1 MKKNKIVCLILILA
15 MLACSFISQASC
27 AELTLGDFYASED
40 SYYFS
45 KDENKI
51 YMPFMRFSQK
61 SIIVDEEL
69 NNMGAIFSNSNI
81 EVNSAIN
88 KPVAIFANDSVRINS
103 DVKSAVVF
111 STTNIIIDSNVEGDL
126 ILFGVNDITITE
138 NSVVTGDIICFGTNI
153 NVKGNIDG
161 NLIGA
166 ADKVVV
172 DGNISK
178 DLRMEISD
186 VEINNEEL
194 IGGEIY
200 LESYGVRES
209 IEGLK
214 SKYPELINKV
224 IEIEENNIKNTI
236 YNSAVA
242 IVTAWLLYILIK
254 KVCKKDIFKSMLQKV
269 EKYKTPTIIISAF
282 SLVAIPLVLIVGFIL
297 IGFGISL
304 VGVPLLIIY
313 FALLFIAICV
323 NLFVIGSLVS
333 TFVLQKVD
341 FKENKVAEIFASLGI
356 FAALQ
361 ILTVIPFISFISTLY
376 VMFTMGVILVCVF
389 GKNVNS

>member
-1 MKKNKIVCLILILA
+1 MKRNKIVCLILILA
-15 MLACSFISQASC
+15 MFACSFISQASC

-81 EVNSAIN
+81 EINSAIN
-88 KPVAIFANDSVRINS
+88 KPVAIFSNDSVRINS
-103 DVKSAVVF
+103 NVKSAVVF

-138 NSVVTGDIICFGTNI
+138 NSVVTGDIICFGTNV
-153 NVKGNIDG
+153 NVKGKIDG

-186 VEINNEEL
+186 IEINNEEL

-224 IEIEENNIKNTI
+224 IEIEQNDIKNTI

-242 IVTAWLLYILIK
+242 IVTSWLLYILIK
-254 KVCKKDIFKSMLQKV
+254 KVCKKDIFKAMLQKV
-269 EKYKTPTIIISAF
+269 EKYKTQTIVISAF
-282 SLVAIPLVLIVGFIL
+282 SLVAIPLVLIIGFIL
-297 IGFGISL
+297 IGFGLSL

-333 TFVLQKVD
+333 TFVSQKVD
-341 FKENKVAEIFASLGI
+341 FKENKAAEIFASLGI

-376 VMFTMGVILVCVF
+376 VMFTIGVILVCAC
-389 GKNVNS
+389 GKNINS

>member
-1 MKKNKIVCLILILA
+1 MKRNKIVCLILILA
-15 MLACSFISQASC
+15 MVACSFISQASC

-81 EVNSAIN
+81 EINSAIN
-88 KPVAIFANDSVRINS
+88 KPVAIFSNDSVRINS
-103 DVKSAVVF
+103 NVKSAVVF

-138 NSVVTGDIICFGTNI
+138 NSVVTGDIICFGTNV
-153 NVKGNIDG
+153 NVKGKIDG

-224 IEIEENNIKNTI
+224 IEIEQNDIKNTI

-242 IVTAWLLYILIK
+242 IVTSWLLYILIK
-254 KVCKKDIFKSMLQKV
+254 KVCKKDIFKAMLQKV
-269 EKYKTPTIIISAF
+269 EKYKTPTIVISAF
-282 SLVAIPLVLIVGFIL
+282 SLVAIPLILIIGFIL
-297 IGFGISL
+297 IGFGLSL

-333 TFVLQKVD
+333 TYVLQKFD
-341 FKENKVAEIFASLGI
+341 FKGNKTAEIFASLGI

-376 VMFTMGVILVCVF
+376 VMFTIGVILVCAC
-389 GKNVNS
+389 GKNINS

>member
-1 MKKNKIVCLILILA
+1 MKRNKIVCLILILA
-15 MLACSFISQASC
+15 MVACSFISQASC

-81 EVNSAIN
+81 EINSAIN
-88 KPVAIFANDSVRINS
+88 KPVAIFSNDSVRINS
-103 DVKSAVVF
+103 NVKSAVVF

-138 NSVVTGDIICFGTNI
+138 NSVVTGDIICFGTNV
-153 NVKGNIDG
+153 NVKGKIDG

-224 IEIEENNIKNTI
+224 IEIEQNDIKNTI

-242 IVTAWLLYILIK
+242 IVTSWLLYILIK
-254 KVCKKDIFKSMLQKV
+254 KVCKKDIFKAMLQKV
-269 EKYKTPTIIISAF
+269 EKYKTPTIVISAF
-282 SLVAIPLVLIVGFIL
+282 SLVAIPLILIIGFIL
-297 IGFGISL
+297 IGFGLSL

-333 TFVLQKVD
+333 TYVLQKFD
-341 FKENKVAEIFASLGI
+341 FKGNKVAEIFASLGI

-376 VMFTMGVILVCVF
+376 VMFTIGVILVCAC
-389 GKNVNS
+389 GKNINS

>member
-1 MKKNKIVCLILILA
+1 MKRNKIVCLILILA
-15 MLACSFISQASC
+15 MVACSFISQASC

-81 EVNSAIN
+81 EINSAIN
-88 KPVAIFANDSVRINS
+88 KPVAIFSNDSVRINS
-103 DVKSAVVF
+103 NVKSAVVF

-138 NSVVTGDIICFGTNI
+138 NSVVTGDIICFGTNV
-153 NVKGNIDG
+153 NVKGKIDG

-224 IEIEENNIKNTI
+224 IEIEQNDIKNTI

-242 IVTAWLLYILIK
+242 IVTSWLLYILIK

-269 EKYKTPTIIISAF
+269 EKYKTPTIVISAF
-282 SLVAIPLVLIVGFIL
+282 SLVAIPLILIIGFIL
-297 IGFGISL
+297 IGFGLSL

-333 TFVLQKVD
+333 TYVLQKFD
-341 FKENKVAEIFASLGI
+341 FKGNKTAEIFASLGI

-376 VMFTMGVILVCVF
+376 VMFTIGVILVCAC
-389 GKNVNS
+389 GKNINS

>member
-1 MKKNKIVCLILILA
+1 MKRNKIVCLILILA
-15 MLACSFISQASC
+15 MFACSFISQASC

-88 KPVAIFANDSVRINS
+88 KPVAIFSNDSVRINS
-103 DVKSAVVF
+103 NVKSAVIF

-138 NSVVTGDIICFGTNI
+138 NSVVTGDIICFGTNV
-153 NVKGNIDG
+153 NVKGKIDG

-166 ADKVVV
+166 ADKVIV

-186 VEINNEEL
+186 VEINDEEL

-224 IEIEENNIKNTI
+224 IEIEQNDIKNTI

-254 KVCKKDIFKSMLQKV
+254 KVCKKDIFKAMLQKV
-269 EKYKTPTIIISAF
+269 EKYKTQTIIISAF
-282 SLVAIPLVLIVGFIL
+282 SLVAIPLVLIIGFIL
-297 IGFGISL
+297 IGFGLSL

-333 TFVLQKVD
+333 TFVSQRVD
-341 FKENKVAEIFASLGI
+341 FKENKAAEIFASLGI

-376 VMFTMGVILVCVF
+376 VMFTMGVILVCAC
-389 GKNVNS
+389 GKNINS

>member
-1 MKKNKIVCLILILA
+1 MKRNKIVCLILILA
-15 MLACSFISQASC
+15 MFACSFISQASC

-88 KPVAIFANDSVRINS
+88 KPVAIFSNDSVRINS
-103 DVKSAVVF
+103 NVKSAVIF

-138 NSVVTGDIICFGTNI
+138 NSVVTGDIICFGTNV
-153 NVKGNIDG
+153 NVKGKIDG

-166 ADKVVV
+166 ADKVIV

-186 VEINNEEL
+186 VEINDEEL

-224 IEIEENNIKNTI
+224 IEIEQNDIKNTI

-254 KVCKKDIFKSMLQKV
+254 KVCKKDIF
-269 EKYKTPTIIISAF
+269 
-282 SLVAIPLVLIVGFIL
+282 
-297 IGFGISL
+297 
-304 VGVPLLIIY
+304 
-313 FALLFIAICV
+313 
-323 NLFVIGSLVS
+323 
-333 TFVLQKVD
+333 
-341 FKENKVAEIFASLGI
+341 
-356 FAALQ
+356 
-361 ILTVIPFISFISTLY
+361 
-376 VMFTMGVILVCVF
+376 
-389 GKNVNS
+389 